1 MSDSKGLRFGDLL
14 HGEAASGTLNIPNIT
29 DAIYDA
35 IWRRIVNLEFA
46 PGTRLSDE
54 GLSREFGVSRTPVR
68 EALYRLSQVGLV
80 QVNARRGFFVSQLNR
95 QSIEELYDLRTAL
108 ESWAILQATPHIAAA
123 DLAPQFDAIEAR
135 LASVDASS
143 PEDAESFVRSDL
155 GLHALCVGRAGNDR
169 LRQILKDINGQ
180 LAITVL
186 RLALSPE
193 ARLRAIEE
201 HQRILESLV
210 TADPRS
216 AARAMEDHIQGVK
229 GRVLQEFHFQAD
241 IGNR

>member
-1 MSDSKGLRFGDLL
+1 VSDSKGLRFGDLL
-14 HGEAASGTLNIPNIT
+14 HGEPTAGPLNIPNIT
-29 DAIYDA
+29 DAIYEA

-68 EALYRLSQVGLV
+68 EALYRLSQAGLV
-80 QVNARRGFFVSQLNR
+80 QVNARRGFFVSQLTR
-95 QSIEELYDLRTAL
+95 PAIEELYDLRTAL
-108 ESWAILQATPHIAAA
+108 ESWAILRATPHITAA

-135 LASVDASS
+135 LASVEASS

-155 GLHALCVGRAGNDR
+155 GLHALCIGRAGNER
-169 LRQILKDINGQ
+169 LRQTLKDINGQ

-201 HQRILESLV
+201 HRQILEALV
-210 TADPRS
+210 AGDPR
-216 AARAMEDHIQGVK
+216 AAAWVMEEHIQGVK
-229 GRVLQEFHFQAD
+229 LRVLEEFHL
-241 IGNR
+241 